1 MRTVVAGCAA
11 VALIAAIAA
20 PSALAQA
27 ANIGAGVGA
36 SNVFAA
42 PSYGHQAGTLATMT
56 WGGGGSHNVTATG
69 DGPDGEALFRS
80 DTISGGTIPVNGT
93 QYVGPGSYS
102 FICTIH
108 PATMQATLNVAGTP
122 LARPELSLKVKSGN
136 LAQALRSGEVKV
148 EAKVSGGSGEEAEVT
163 AQLGKR
169 EIAKPKSTSRTRA
182 LKLKLTKKGRKLL
195 AKRGKAKIK
204 ARGSIEFGSPATAK
218 RVLK

>member
-1 MRTVVAGCAA
+1 MRTAVAGCAA
-11 VALIAAIAA
+11 AALIAAIAA

-42 PSYGHQAGTLATMT
+42 PSFAHQASTLATMT

-80 DTISGGTIPVNGT
+80 ETISGGTVPVNGT
-93 QYVGPGSYS
+93 QYLGTGSYA

-108 PATMQATLNVAGTP
+108 PATMSGTLNVAGTS
-122 LARPELSLKVKSGN
+122 LARPELSLEVKSGK
-136 LAQALRSGEVKV
+136 LARVLRSGEVKV
-148 EAKVSGGSGEEAEVT
+148 KAKVSGGSGEEAEVT
-163 AQLGKR
+163 AAVGKR
-169 EIAKPKSTSRTRA
+169 EIAKPKSTARTRV
-182 LKLKLTKKGRKLL
+182 LKLKLTKQGRELL
-195 AKRGKAKIK
+195 AKRGKAKVK